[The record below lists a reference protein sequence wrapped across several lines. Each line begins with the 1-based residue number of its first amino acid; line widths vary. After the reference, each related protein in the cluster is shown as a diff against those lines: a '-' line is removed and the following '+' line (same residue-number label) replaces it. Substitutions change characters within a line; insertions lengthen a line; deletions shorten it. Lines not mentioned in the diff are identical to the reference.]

1 MKKLMMMATAAI
13 ALSTAGAQKATPVQ
27 EAEINQILQAFSV
40 SYVCMAAP

>member
-13 ALSTAGAQKATPVQ
+13 ALSTAGAQKATP
-27 EAEINQILQAFSV
+27 INQILQAFSV